1 MNSKERAELR
11 AQANTLDTILIVG
24 KGGIS
29 ETLVQETE
37 KLLDVR
43 ELVKGR
49 VLESAMLTAREASDE
64 LCRAT
69 GAEGIQVVGSKFV
82 IYRKSDKPKEEKKP
96 AAKPAK
102 VKVKK
107 INPVK
112 AGIHARKMKAKEDRK
127 KRDQYF
133 HDAAVKAAIE
143 KRKQA
148 NR

>member
-49 VLESAMLTAREASDE
+49 VLESAMDKAEEPLLNREGHRGGSWVLMDFGCLVVHVFTEEARAFYDLERLWQDGRQVSLSGLIA
-64 LCRAT
+64 
-69 GAEGIQVVGSKFV
+69 AE
-82 IYRKSDKPKEEKKP
+82 
-96 AAKPAK
+96 
-102 VKVKK
+102 
-107 INPVK
+107 
-112 AGIHARKMKAKEDRK
+112 
-127 KRDQYF
+127 
-133 HDAAVKAAIE
+133 
-143 KRKQA
+143 
-148 NR
+148 